1 MLGDK
6 KVIATIAVRDIGR
19 AKKFYA
25 ETLGLAEVPSG
36 EPEVLA
42 FASGGSRLMVYRS
55 ELAGGNRATAATW
68 VVGDQVDAIV
78 RDLKGRG
85 IVFERY
91 DLPQTTREGDVH
103 VAGKTR
109 VAWFK
114 DPEGNILSVV
124 NGTAREQQGR

>member
-6 KVIATIAVRDIGR
+6 DVVATIAVRDIAR

-25 ETLGLAEVPSG
+25 ETLGLAEVASG
-36 EPEVLA
+36 EAEVLA
-42 FASGGSRLMVYRS
+42 FASGGCRLMVYRS
-55 ELAGGNRATAATW
+55 EFAGTNRATAATW
-68 VVGDQVDAIV
+68 LVGNEVDAIV

-85 IVFERY
+85 VVFERY

-124 NGTAREQQGR
+124 NGTAREPEGR